1 MLKEQKNERVPLTSS
16 QEHPN
21 TALAEDFHVGK
32 PGDSLVPGCYGDLT
46 PAQYAAV
53 LKESS
58 EATSTKPAQTGKFQL
73 ADHPKRP

>member
-16 QEHPN
+16 QQHPN

-32 PGDSLVPGCYGDLT
+32 PGDNSVPGCYGDLT

-53 LKESS
+53 LKESG
-58 EATSTKPAQTGKFQL
+58 EATSAKPAQTGKSGL
-73 ADHPKRP
+73 SDHS